1 VEKDVNYK
9 PKVIAASVSSE
20 HELPVASIP
29 RVDTIASDQVL
40 YRFLV
45 DSLTEYAVFA
55 VSPTGLVISWN
66 VGAAQTFGYA
76 DKEILGKPFDII
88 FTPEDAL
95 AGAPREELAT
105 ALSGV
110 QIQHDRWQ
118 VRKDG
123 TRFWGTNTV
132 QPLNDATGTLLGFT
146 KLVRDTTTSHKA
158 LEALSD
164 SEQQLRLIFESVRD
178 YAIFSMSLG
187 GIIKSWNAGAEK
199 TFGYT
204 QAEIVGSDFSV
215 LFAADDVSA
224 GWPAADLHKASI
236 QGSANIER
244 WLIRKDGSCF
254 LASGKLSQL
263 KPDVAGEPRG
273 FVSIAHDVTA
283 QHATFQELSR
293 RARYDELTNLPNRR
307 TFYEHVQRAIGLL
320 KRRSTHLFAIL
331 FVDVD
336 NFKEVN
342 DKFGHGAAD
351 QVLASIARRL
361 ESSVRVED
369 VVARL
374 GGDEFGIL
382 LNGINSVADADDA
395 AKRIG
400 LQMRKPITVDQ
411 CVISATLSIGI
422 AIGKLTYDRPED
434 ILRDADSAMYT
445 AKLEGRARAVMFDAA
460 GMQADDTI
468 DVVAEIRQAIKCD
481 ELRIAYQPIIRLNDN
496 TLVGFES
503 LVRWEHPRRGLLLP
517 VCFIPKAERSDLI
530 VAIDRW
536 MLLTGCRQLAEWQAE
551 GVAPGLQISINV
563 SSREFSREAFL
574 DELRQILESSGLAPE
589 CLRLEM
595 TESVIMEQSQN
606 THTLLGAIRDL
617 GVSLDVDD
625 FGTGF
630 SSLAALQHFAVDA
643 LKIDSAFV
651 ANMGSDN
658 GAKLIETI
666 LFLAHK
672 FGLTTVAEGIETAE
686 QAQHLTT
693 IGCQFG
699 QGHFFAPALD
709 AEGARKFITEGKFG
723 NAPPGITKMA
733 PHNVRCAENP

>member
-1 VEKDVNYK
+1 VETDVNYE
-9 PKVIAASVSSE
+9 PKVIAASVSSK
-20 HELPVASIP
+20 HELPVASTSP
-29 RVDTIASDQVL
+29 VDSVASDQIL

-45 DSLTEYAVFA
+45 DSLTEYAAFA
-55 VSPTGLVISWN
+55 VSPAGIVISWN
-66 VGAAQTFGYA
+66 VGAAQTFGYT

-105 ALSGV
+105 ALSDV
-110 QIQHDRWQ
+110 QTQHDRWQ

-132 QPLNDATGTLLGFT
+132 QPLKDATGTLLGFT
-146 KLVRDTTTSHKA
+146 KLVRDTTTSHEA

-178 YAIFSMSLG
+178 YAIFSMSHG

-204 QAEIVGSDFSV
+204 QAEIIGRDFSV
-215 LFAADDVSA
+215 LFAADDVGA

-236 QGSANIER
+236 QGSAHIER

-283 QHATFQELSR
+283 QHATLQELSR
-293 RARYDELTNLPNRR
+293 RARYDELTALPNRR

-342 DKFGHGAAD
+342 DEFGHGTAD
-351 QVLASIARRL
+351 QVLATIARRL
-361 ESSVRVED
+361 ESSVRAED

-382 LNGINSVADADDA
+382 LNGINGIADADDA

-400 LQMRKPITVDQ
+400 LQMREPITIAQFV
-411 CVISATLSIGI
+411 VSATLSIGI

-445 AKLEGRARAVMFDAA
+445 AKLEGRARAVVFDAS
-460 GMQADDTI
+460 GMEDDTN
-468 DVVAEIRQAIKCD
+468 DVVAELRQAIKGD
-481 ELRIAYQPIIRLNDN
+481 ELRIAYQPIIRLSDN

-503 LVRWEHPRRGLLLP
+503 LVRWEHPQRGSLLP
-517 VCFIPKAERSDLI
+517 VCFIPTAERSDLI

-551 GVAPGLQISINV
+551 GVDPGLQISINV
-563 SSREFSREAFL
+563 SSREFSRDAFL
-574 DELRQILESSGLAPE
+574 GELRQILESSGLATR

-595 TESVIMEQSQN
+595 TESVIMERSQN

-630 SSLAALQHFAVDA
+630 SSLVALQHFAVDA

-651 ANMGSDN
+651 KNMNSRN
-658 GAKLIETI
+658 GANLIETI

-672 FGLTTVAEGIETAE
+672 FDLTTVAEGIETAE

-693 IGCQFG
+693 MGCQFG

-709 AEGARKFITEGKFG
+709 AEGARKFITEGNFATLPRNRK
-723 NAPPGITKMA
+723 GI
-733 PHNVRCAENP
+733 

>member
-1 VEKDVNYK
+1 VNNE
-9 PKVIAASVSSE
+9 PKVIASSSSEE
-20 HELPVASIP
+20 HELPTASIP
-29 RVDTIASDQVL
+29 AVNTLASELIL
-40 YRFLV
+40 YRFLFN
-45 DSLTEYAVFA
+45 SLTEYAVFA

-66 VGAAQTFGYA
+66 AGAAQTFGYA
-76 DKEILGKPFDII
+76 DKEILGKTFDII

-105 ALSGV
+105 AFSGV
-110 QIQHDRWQ
+110 QTQHDRWH

-132 QPLNDATGTLLGFT
+132 QPLKDAMGALLGFT
-146 KLVRDTTTSHKA
+146 KLVRDTTISHNA

-204 QAEIVGSDFSV
+204 QAEIIGRDFSV

-224 GWPAADLHKASI
+224 GWPATELRKASI

-273 FVSIAHDVTA
+273 FVSIAHDSTA
-283 QHATFQELSR
+283 QHATVQELSR
-293 RARYDELTNLPNRR
+293 RARYDELTDLPNRR

-320 KRRSTHLFAIL
+320 KRRSTHLFAVL

-336 NFKEVN
+336 HFKKVSDE
-342 DKFGHGAAD
+342 FGHGVAD
-351 QVLASIARRL
+351 ELLAMVARRL
-361 ESSVRVED
+361 ESSVRAED

-382 LNGINSVADADDA
+382 LNGINGVADANDA
-395 AKRIG
+395 AERIA
-400 LQMRKPITVDQ
+400 LHMREPITIDQ
-411 CVISATLSIGI
+411 YVIGATLSIGI
-422 AIGKLTYDRPED
+422 AIGKVRYDRPED

-445 AKLEGRARAVMFDAA
+445 AKLEGRARAVLFDP
-460 GMQADDTI
+460 GLEADDTI
-468 DVVAEIRQAIKCD
+468 DLVADIRQAIKGD
-481 ELRIAYQPIIRLNDN
+481 ELRIAFQPIIRLCDN

-517 VCFIPKAERSDLI
+517 ISFIPKAEHSDLI

-536 MLLTGCRQLAEWQAE
+536 MLLAGCRQLASWQAE
-551 GVAPGLQISINV
+551 GIDPGLQISINV

-574 DELRQILESSGLAPE
+574 NDLRQILESSGLAPG

-595 TESVIMEQSQN
+595 TESVIMEQSTN
-606 THTLLGAIRDL
+606 THTLLRAIRDL
-617 GVSLDVDD
+617 GVLLDIDD

-643 LKIDSAFV
+643 LKIESAFV
-651 ANMGSDN
+651 ANMRSDH
-658 GAKLIETI
+658 GAKLIKTI
-666 LFLAHK
+666 LFLAHE
-672 FGLTTVAEGIETAE
+672 FGITTIAEGIETAE

-699 QGHFFAPALD
+699 QGHFFAPVLD
-709 AEGARKFITEGKFG
+709 AEGARRF
-723 NAPPGITKMA
+723 ALGIDSAASFETPKGA
-733 PHNVRCAENP
+733 FLSL

>member
-1 VEKDVNYK
+1 MNNE
-9 PKVIAASVSSE
+9 PKVIASSVSSE
-20 HELPVASIP
+20 CDLPTAIIP
-29 RVDTIASDQVL
+29 AVDTLASEQIL
-40 YRFLV
+40 YRCLF
-45 DSLTEYAVFA
+45 DSLTEYAVFV
-55 VSPTGLVISWN
+55 VSPTGIVISWN

-76 DKEILGKPFDII
+76 DKEIIGKPFDII
-88 FTPEDAL
+88 FTFEDAL

-105 ALSGV
+105 ALTGV
-110 QIQHDRWQ
+110 QIQHDRWH

-132 QPLNDATGTLLGFT
+132 QPLRDATGALLGFT
-146 KLVRDTTTSHKA
+146 KLVRDTTMSHNA

-164 SEQQLRLIFESVRD
+164 SEQKLRLIIESVRD

-187 GIIKSWNAGAEK
+187 GIIKSWNAGGEK

-204 QAEIVGSDFSV
+204 QAEIVGHDFSV

-224 GWPAADLHKASI
+224 GRPAAELLKASI

-263 KPDVAGEPRG
+263 RSDVAGEPRG
-273 FVSIAHDVTA
+273 FVSIAHDITA
-283 QHATFQELSR
+283 QHATVQELSR
-293 RARYDELTNLPNRR
+293 RARYDELTDLPNRH

-342 DKFGHGAAD
+342 DEFGHGTAD

-361 ESSVRVED
+361 ESSVRAED

-382 LNGINSVADADDA
+382 LNGINGVADADDA

-400 LQMRKPITVDQ
+400 LQMREPIAVEQ
-411 CVISATLSIGI
+411 CVVGATLSIGI
-422 AIGKLTYDRPED
+422 AIGKLTYGRPED

-445 AKLEGRARAVMFDAA
+445 AKLEGRARAVLFDAT
-460 GMQADDTI
+460 GMEADDTV
-468 DVVAEIRQAIKCD
+468 DVVAEIRQAIKRD
-481 ELRIAYQPIIRLNDN
+481 ELRIAYQPIIRLSDN

-517 VCFIPKAERSDLI
+517 ACFIPKAERSDLI

-536 MLLTGCRQLAEWQAE
+536 MLLTGCRQLAEWQAG
-551 GVAPGLQISINV
+551 GVDPGLQISINV
-563 SSREFSREAFL
+563 SSREFSREAFFC
-574 DELRQILESSGLAPE
+574 ELRQILESSGLTPE

-606 THTLLGAIRDL
+606 THTLLGAIREL

-651 ANMGSDN
+651 ANMSSDN

-672 FGLTTVAEGIETAE
+672 FGITTVAEGIETAE

-709 AEGARKFITEGKFG
+709 AEDARRFATDHRSSGRATG
-723 NAPPGITKMA
+723 
-733 PHNVRCAENP
+733 

>member
-1 VEKDVNYK
+1 MNNEPN
-9 PKVIAASVSSE
+9 VITASISSK
-20 HELPVASIP
+20 HELPIASISIP
-29 RVDTIASDQVL
+29 PVDTLASDQVL
-40 YRFLV
+40 YRVLF

-55 VSPTGLVISWN
+55 VSPTGIVISWN
-66 VGAAQTFGYA
+66 AGAAQTFGYT
-76 DKEILGKPFDII
+76 DKEMLGRAFDIF

-110 QIQHDRWQ
+110 QTQHDRWH

-123 TRFWGTNTV
+123 TLFWGTNTV
-132 QPLNDATGTLLGFT
+132 QPLKDAMGALLGFT
-146 KLVRDTTTSHKA
+146 KVVRDTTISHNA

-164 SEQQLRLIFESVRD
+164 SEQQLRLIFESVHD
-178 YAIFSMSLG
+178 YAIYSMSLG

-199 TFGYT
+199 IFGYT
-204 QAEIVGSDFSV
+204 QAEIIGCDFSL
-215 LFAADDVSA
+215 LFAVDEVSA
-224 GWPAADLHKASI
+224 GWPAADLLKASI

-244 WLIRKDGSCF
+244 WLMRKDGSCF

-273 FVSIAHDVTA
+273 FVSIAHDITA
-283 QHATFQELSR
+283 QHATVKELSR
-293 RARYDELTNLPNRR
+293 RAHYDELTDLPNRR
-307 TFYEHVQRAIGLL
+307 TFYEHIQRAIGLL
-320 KRRSTHLFAIL
+320 KRQSTHLFAVL
-331 FVDVD
+331 FIDVD
-336 NFKEVN
+336 HFKEVN
-342 DKFGHGAAD
+342 DEFGHGVAD
-351 QVLASIARRL
+351 QVLAVIARRL
-361 ESSVRVED
+361 ESSVRAED
-369 VVARL
+369 VVARI

-382 LNGINSVADADDA
+382 LNGINGVADANDA
-395 AKRIG
+395 AERIG
-400 LQMRKPITVDQ
+400 LQMREPMSIDQ
-411 CVISATLSIGI
+411 CLVGATLSIGI
-422 AIGKLTYDRPED
+422 AIGKVRYDRPED

-445 AKLEGRARAVMFDAA
+445 AKLEGRARAVLFDAA
-460 GMQADDTI
+460 GMEADDTI
-468 DVVAEIRQAIKCD
+468 DLVADIRQAIKCD
-481 ELRIAYQPIIRLNDN
+481 ELRIAYQPIIRLSDN

-517 VCFIPKAERSDLI
+517 VCFIPKAEHSDLI

-536 MLLTGCRQLAEWQAE
+536 MLLAGCRQLANWQAE
-551 GVAPGLQISINV
+551 GVDPGLQISINV

-574 DELRQILESSGLAPE
+574 DDLRQILESSGLAPG

-595 TESVIMEQSQN
+595 TESVIMEQSKN
-606 THTLLGAIRDL
+606 AHTLLGAIRDL

-630 SSLAALQHFAVDA
+630 SSLAALQQFAVDA

-651 ANMGSDN
+651 ANMMSSDN
-658 GAKLIETI
+658 GATLIETI

-672 FGLTTVAEGIETAE
+672 FGITTIAEGIETAE

-709 AEGARKFITEGKFG
+709 AEGARRFALHQFVD
-723 NAPPGITKMA
+723 AP
-733 PHNVRCAENP
+733 VRR

>member
-1 VEKDVNYK
+1 MREKHVTNESN
-9 PKVIAASVSSE
+9 VMAASVSSE
-20 HELPVASIP
+20 HELPIARIP
-29 RVDTIASDQVL
+29 PPDPLASDQIL
-40 YRFLV
+40 YHFLF

-66 VGAAQTFGYA
+66 VGAAKTFGYT
-76 DKEILGKPFDII
+76 DREILGKPFDII

-110 QIQHDRWQ
+110 QTQHDRWH

-132 QPLNDATGTLLGFT
+132 EPLKDATGTLLGFT
-146 KLVRDTTTSHKA
+146 KLVRDTTLSHNA

-164 SEQQLRLIFESVRD
+164 SEQQLRLIFEGVRD

-204 QAEIVGSDFSV
+204 QEIIGRDFSV

-224 GWPAADLHKASI
+224 GWPAADLQKASS

-254 LASGKLSQL
+254 LASGKISPLR
-263 KPDVAGEPRG
+263 PDAAGEPRG
-273 FVSIAHDVTA
+273 FVSIAHDITA
-283 QHATFQELSR
+283 QHASVQELSR
-293 RARYDELTNLPNRR
+293 RARYDELTDLPNRR

-320 KRRSTHLFAIL
+320 KRRSTHRFAVLFI
-331 FVDVD
+331 DVD
-336 NFKEVN
+336 HFKEVN
-342 DKFGHGAAD
+342 DEFGHGVAD
-351 QVLASIARRL
+351 ELLAVVARRL
-361 ESSVRVED
+361 ESSVRAED
-369 VVARL
+369 VVARI

-382 LNGINSVADADDA
+382 LNGITGVADANDA
-395 AKRIG
+395 AERIA
-400 LQMRKPITVDQ
+400 LQMREPMTIDQ
-411 CVISATLSIGI
+411 YVVGATLSIGI
-422 AIGKLTYDRPED
+422 AIGKVRYDRPED

-445 AKLEGRARAVMFDAA
+445 AKLEGRARAVLFDS
-460 GMQADDTI
+460 GLDSDETI
-468 DVVAEIRQAIKCD
+468 DLVADIRQALKCD
-481 ELRIAYQPIIRLNDN
+481 ELRIAYQPIIRLSDN
-496 TLVGFES
+496 MLIGFES

-517 VCFIPKAERSDLI
+517 GYFIPKAEHSDLI

-536 MLLTGCRQLAEWQAE
+536 MLLAGCRQLADWQAE
-551 GVAPGLQISINV
+551 GIDPGLQISINV
-563 SSREFSREAFL
+563 SSREFSRAAFL
-574 DELRQILESSGLAPE
+574 DDLRQILESTGLAPA

-606 THTLLGAIRDL
+606 THALLGAIRKL

-643 LKIDSAFV
+643 LKIDAAFV
-651 ANMGSDN
+651 ANMSSDN
-658 GAKLIETI
+658 GATLIETI

-672 FGLTTVAEGIETAE
+672 FGIATTAEGIETAE
-686 QAQHLTT
+686 QAQHLKT
-693 IGCQFG
+693 IGCQLG

-709 AEGARKFITEGKFG
+709 AEGARRFALNG
-723 NAPPGITKMA
+723 
-733 PHNVRCAENP
+733 VRR